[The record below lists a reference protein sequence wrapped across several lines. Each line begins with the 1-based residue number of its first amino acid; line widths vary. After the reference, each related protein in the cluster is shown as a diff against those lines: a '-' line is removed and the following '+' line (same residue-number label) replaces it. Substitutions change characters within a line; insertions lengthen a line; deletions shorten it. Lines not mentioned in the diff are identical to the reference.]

1 MSNRNGIL
9 TENKEEYHFFSLINS
24 FLEKIIRSRREDVCK
39 TSLNELIFRS
49 IKNFADLKCIEKI
62 Y

>member
-24 FLEKIIRSRREDVCK
+24 FLEKIIRSRRE
-39 TSLNELIFRS
+39 
-49 IKNFADLKCIEKI
+49 EKMFVRLL
-62 Y
+62 